1 MTQHK
6 LLDKMSKEELI
17 LAVQTYS
24 CGLLKTLPL
33 DYMTKEQIVE
43 HLKTCSCPLIQKLLQ
58 GKL

>member
-1 MTQHK
+1 M
-6 LLDKMSKEELI
+6 LDKMSKEELI